1 MKNGRQKT
9 RMVRI
14 NDEIQLEIAEIIR
27 TEIKDPRM
35 GKMVSVVKVET
46 TQDLKFCKVYIS
58 VLGDENEKKSTME
71 ALKSAEGFIRRL
83 VAERVNLRLT
93 PKLIFKEDDSLEY
106 SIRMSQLIDKIAAEG
121 EKRNEEYQL

>member
-1 MKNGRQKT
+1 MKNGRQRT

-14 NDEIQLEIAEIIR
+14 NDEIQREIAEIIR

-35 GKMVSVVKVET
+35 APMVSVVKVET

-58 VLGDENEKKSTME
+58 VLGSDEEVLNTME
-71 ALKSAEGFIRRL
+71 ALKSGEGFIRRL

-93 PKLIFKEDDSLEY
+93 PKLIFKHDDSLEY
-106 SIRMSQLIDKIAAEG
+106 SIRMSKLIDEISAKG
-121 EKRNEEYQL
+121 EHKDEEQQL

>member
-1 MKNGRQKT
+1 MKNGKQRT

-14 NDEIQLEIAEIIR
+14 NDEIQREIADIIR

-35 GKMVSVVKVET
+35 APMVSVVKVET

-58 VLGDENEKKSTME
+58 VLGTEEEAHNTME
-71 ALKSAEGFIRRL
+71 ALKSGEGFIRKL

-93 PKLIFKEDDSLEY
+93 PKLIFKHDDSLEY
-106 SIRMSQLIDKIAAEG
+106 SIRMSKLIDEISAK
-121 EKRNEEYQL
+121 EEHKDEEQQL

>member
-1 MKNGRQKT
+1 MKNGKQRT

-14 NDEIQLEIAEIIR
+14 NDEIQREIAEIIR

-35 GKMVSVVKVET
+35 APMVSVVKVET

-58 VLGDENEKKSTME
+58 VLGTEEETNNTME
-71 ALKSAEGFIRRL
+71 ALKSGEGFIRKL

-93 PKLIFKEDDSLEY
+93 PKLIFKHDDSLEY
-106 SIRMSQLIDKIAAEG
+106 SIRMSKLIDEISAK
-121 EKRNEEYQL
+121 EEHKDEEQQL

>member
-1 MKNGRQKT
+1 MKNGKQRT

-14 NDEIQLEIAEIIR
+14 NDEIQREIAEIIR

-35 GKMVSVVKVET
+35 APMVSVVKVET

-58 VLGDENEKKSTME
+58 VLGTEEETNNTME
-71 ALKSAEGFIRRL
+71 ALKSGEGCIRKL

-93 PKLIFKEDDSLEY
+93 PKLIFKHDT
-106 SIRMSQLIDKIAAEG
+106 A
-121 EKRNEEYQL
+121 

>member
-14 NDEIQLEIAEIIR
+14 NDEIQREMAEIIR

-35 GKMVSVVKVET
+35 GQLVSVVKVET

-58 VLGDENEKKSTME
+58 VLGSDEERKSTME

-106 SIRMSQLIDKIAAEG
+106 SIRMSQLIDQIAAEG
-121 EKRNEEYQL
+121 EKRNEE

>member
-1 MKNGRQKT
+1 MKNGRQRT

-14 NDEIQLEIAEIIR
+14 NDEIQREIADIIR

-35 GKMVSVVKVET
+35 APMVSVVKVET

-58 VLGDENEKKSTME
+58 VLGSDEEAESTME
-71 ALKSAEGFIRRL
+71 ALKSGEGFIRRL

-93 PKLIFKEDDSLEY
+93 PKLIFKHDDSLEY
-106 SIRMSQLIDKIAAEG
+106 SIRMSKLIDEISAKG
-121 EKRNEEYQL
+121 EDKDEE